1 MALIVPPVNDLKR
14 RALARPDGE
23 TTLFA
28 TLVALREDR
37 VLAAVTTARMEA
49 TLASAHTV
57 AIGLAPQMMAVAA
70 QVRLPDGGGA
80 IAYTT
85 MTREHKA
92 ALAVQRYAVEDGEI
106 TFGIPERAEVED
118 RSIMDELARAM
129 QHTPL
134 DAGRVATR
142 DAANHAAQAVS
153 GEDQTG
159 PEPDFIDADEGRM
172 AVDAGTCASVQ
183 RSIAGIGGHVIYVAQ
198 SPEHATALLAHGMP
212 HDVLLSR
219 GSPD

>member
-23 TTLFA
+23 TTLFS
-28 TLVALREDR
+28 TLVALRDDR
-37 VLAAVTTARMEA
+37 VLAAVTTPRMEA

-57 AIGLAPQMMAVAA
+57 AIGLAPQMVAVAA

-92 ALAVQRYAVEDGEI
+92 AFAVQRYAVEDGEI
-106 TFGIPERAEVED
+106 TFDIPERGEVED

-142 DAANHAAQAVS
+142 DAASHAAAHVG
-153 GEDQTG
+153 GETETG
-159 PEPDFIDADEGRM
+159 PEPDFIPVDEGRM
-172 AVDAGTCASVQ
+172 AIDAGTCASVQ
-183 RSIAGIGGHVIYVAQ
+183 RSIADIGGQVIYVAA
-198 SPEHATALLAHGMP
+198 SPQHATRLLAHGMP
-212 HDVLLSR
+212 QGVLLSD
-219 GSPD
+219 GSTR